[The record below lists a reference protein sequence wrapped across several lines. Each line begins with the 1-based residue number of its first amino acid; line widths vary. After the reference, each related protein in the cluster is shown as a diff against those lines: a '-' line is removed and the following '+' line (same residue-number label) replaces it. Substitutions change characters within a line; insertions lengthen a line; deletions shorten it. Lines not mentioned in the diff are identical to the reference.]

1 MSMDIAILE
10 KFEDFQAIS
19 CLENKTMKERW
30 RRDISPSL
38 FWRTEELSGQSN
50 SSGNSEL
57 RETST
62 LITSI

>member
-19 CLENKTMKERW
+19 CSENKTMKERW

-38 FWRTEELSGQSN
+38 SWRMGELSGLNN
-50 SSGNSEL
+50 SLGNSEL

-62 LITSI
+62 LITNI